1 TIGSLTVQVAAEAA
15 LAQATGA
22 GAEAVRAATIA
33 RETQEALRALAI
45 EAGTEEAD
53 LIGRLIERLHEERQA
68 REDRA
73 PLGAAQDRLAALE
86 READALARVAG
97 QRSLTRDQLQVIAS
111 LTERAI
117 DLTSDQAREELRL
130 ADAIAD
136 RTRAVEMARAA
147 STSWRDGAVAA
158 IHDVAVAAA
167 DNAAIAE
174 AAFSGVF
181 SSWQDSFTEFFRD
194 FSRGIADVGDL
205 VDALGDAV
213 LDQVARIAAQSVT
226 ASLARTA
233 GAALGLGGAAAGA
246 AGGSGGGVLG
256 ALGEW
261 LGLGA
266 DAAGLVGGGGS
277 VGTTAARWLGLTSPA
292 LPGVPPGPA
301 GIGGVVPAGA
311 LSPTGSALAAGID
324 AAPWGLAGSLA
335 ASMLG
340 FGGTGNQ
347 WADLGLS
354 TLGSVGGGAA
364 GAALLAPALGAAGG
378 PVGAAAGAF
387 LAMVGGDL
395 LSGLFGGEA
404 IPNASQSIDITPGGV
419 VARAPE
425 GRYMSDEDI
434 QRWGQASQAALVGP
448 LQRLTEALDIAGY
461 GVATSNKQG
470 QRVGLFGGGFGD
482 GGTWTDVESLA
493 EAGVVAVR
501 ELALAVAGGD
511 ASLADAAL
519 VARESTAD
527 TADALAR
534 QIALAADWEGKLAR
548 TEAQY
553 ITAGRQMAEM
563 AAATAQWEQ
572 GARAVLAP
580 MVETRDI
587 LAAAGR
593 DTGDLSAGLEH
604 LAETMLGL
612 HDTALSPV
620 QVAVQTA
627 TGQIDALS
635 RMLEDLGYS
644 ADRTAGYLAALEEAV
659 IGRMRDQFDEANQD
673 RVYELTGMGAIPD
686 LRAIAEGYVHAM
698 TDAAALGADTA
709 LLTRRALL
717 EVQAAVEGMDVAG
730 LSDLIDQ
737 VEALGYEG
745 DGVALILD
753 GLDTALDGL
762 GDAAGDTAG
771 QVSGA
776 ADRIAAANRGL
787 ERRLL
792 AATVDPSTRAGA
804 LALFDWDAQRELAEL
819 SALGADITLLERV
832 LAEERLDI
840 IQRFTDDAVAA
851 ERRRAEEMARA
862 WDQAASVIAGIATDI
877 RQYLDG
883 VYGGASSPLGTH
895 ARMDRAVDDFWAAYA
910 RAQTGDRAALS
921 AITRYDATARDA
933 IAAYHASSAPADAL
947 YAQMTAALESLPDLL
962 SPEQFLADEIT
973 AAVTTAASDL
983 SAATDAAADDVGGAV
998 WDAAALLDATW
1009 RQLDAD
1015 SDGGISWAEFQTWA
1029 AQDASRI
1036 TALHSVMG
1044 SGFSGYSI
1052 RDLYNAIDANG
1063 DGTVSQLEW
1072 LRAVTGQ
1079 VEDHTAASA
1088 ITSDLLYDYLKQM
1101 HDSLYHH
1108 LSNLGG
1114 AIVAAVDRV
1123 TAAIHAIPHAAGGAA
1138 AGLTVVNDAG
1148 PEWIRLPDGT
1158 EVVTARASLA
1168 MAAHMA
1174 RAMAPPANDV
1184 VPATAATPTIVPPV
1198 VVPLPWAARPPA
1210 GGGGGAADD
1219 RALRLLERI
1228 DRRLETLEAAL
1239 HDEAG
1244 AGRRADGALTGE
1256 LAGHLSAIREALEEA
1271 TGSAALARRA
1281 AVGGRR

>member
-1 TIGSLTVQVAAEAA
+1 
-15 LAQATGA
+15 
-22 GAEAVRAATIA
+22 
-33 RETQEALRALAI
+33 
-45 EAGTEEAD
+45 
-53 LIGRLIERLHEERQA
+53 
-68 REDRA
+68 
-73 PLGAAQDRLAALE
+73 
-86 READALARVAG
+86 
-97 QRSLTRDQLQVIAS
+97 
-111 LTERAI
+111 
-117 DLTSDQAREELRL
+117 
-130 ADAIAD
+130 
-136 RTRAVEMARAA
+136 
-147 STSWRDGAVAA
+147 
-158 IHDVAVAAA
+158 
-167 DNAAIAE
+167 

-205 VDALGDAV
+205 VAALGDAV

-233 GAALGLGGAAAGA
+233 GAGLGLAGAGA
-246 AGGSGGGVLG
+246 ADGGVL
-256 ALGEW
+256 EW

-277 VGTTAARWLGLTSPA
+277 VGTTAARWLGLTTPA

-301 GIGGVVPAGA
+301 GIGGVTPAGA
-311 LSPTGSALAAGID
+311 LSPFGSHLAAGID
-324 AAPWGLAGSLA
+324 AAPWGIAGSLA
-335 ASMLG
+335 ASLLG
-340 FGGTGNQ
+340 FQGTGNQ

-395 LSGLFGGEA
+395 LSGLFGQPL
-404 IPNASQSIDITPGGV
+404 PNASQSIDIAGGRV
-419 VARAPE
+419 VAQAPE
-425 GRYMSDEDI
+425 GRLLSQEEI
-434 QRWGQASQAALVGP
+434 AEWGAASQAALVGP
-448 LQRLTEALDIAGY
+448 IQSLVDTLARAGADASGY
-461 GVATSNKQG
+461 AVATSWKDGRQS
-470 QRVGLFGGGFGD
+470 VGLYGGDFTRGGS
-482 GGTWTDVESLA
+482 GTWTDVESLA

-519 VARESTAD
+519 VARDSTAD

-534 QIALAADWEGKLAR
+534 QIALAADWEGTLAR

-553 ITAGRQMAEM
+553 ITAHRQMAEM
-563 AAATAQWEQ
+563 AAGLAQWEQ

-593 DTGDLSAGLEH
+593 DTGDLSVGLEH

-627 TGQIDALS
+627 TGQIDALG

-659 IGRMRDQFDEANQD
+659 IGQMRDQFDEANQD

-686 LRAIAEGYVHAM
+686 LRAIANSYVHAM

-717 EVQAAVEGMDVAG
+717 EVQATVEGMDVAG
-730 LSDLIDQ
+730 LSGLIAEIEGMGHEGQ
-737 VEALGYEG
+737 AVEL
-745 DGVALILD
+745 VLD
-753 GLDTALDGL
+753 GLNAALDGM
-762 GDAAGDTAG
+762 GDAADGAAG

-792 AATVDPSTRAGA
+792 AASVDTGSLEGA
-804 LALFDWDAQRELAEL
+804 LALFDWDAAVEMAEL
-819 SALGADITLLERV
+819 SALGADITLLERA

-947 YAQMTAALESLPDLL
+947 YAQMTAALGADTALLTRRALLEVQATVEGMDAAGLSDLIAEIEGMGHEGQAVELVLDGLNAALDGLGDAAGDTAGQVSGAADRIAAAAEQRRADQARQAWEQEAAWIAGQQRSIAQWVSGLFAGASSPLGPDARLAVASEDYLAQLALAESGDRAALQSITQYAQQYVEAGAAAHASGPLAAQIALAVRDDLL
-962 SPEQFLADEIT
+962 ALSEALTPEEYIAAEIT
-973 AAVTTAASDL
+973 AAIETQTVDITD
-983 SAATDAAADDVGGAV
+983 ATDAAAQ
-998 WDAAALLDATW
+998 LLDSTFRA
-1009 RQLDAD
+1009 LDAND
-1015 SDGGISWAEFQTWA
+1015 DGGISWAEFQTWA
-1029 AQDASRI
+1029 AQDAGRI
-1036 TALHSVMG
+1036 DALRSTMG

-1088 ITSDLLYDYLKQM
+1088 ITADLLYDYLRQM
-1101 HDSLYHH
+1101 HNGLVTSYFVGVADISAAVERVR
-1108 LSNLGG
+1108 G
-1114 AIVAAVDRV
+1114 AILAL
-1123 TAAIHAIPHAAGGAA
+1123 PHAAGGPA
-1138 AGLTVVNDAG
+1138 AGLTLVNEHLV
-1148 PEWIRLPDGT
+1148 PEIIRLPGGA
-1158 EVVTARASLA
+1158 EVVTAESSAA
-1168 MAAHMA
+1168 MIRRMVD
-1174 RAMAPPANDV
+1174 APGLGSV
-1184 VPATAATPTIVPPV
+1184 GETLVLPPV
-1198 VVPLPWAARPPA
+1198 AP
-1210 GGGGGAADD
+1210 
-1219 RALRLLERI
+1219 
-1228 DRRLETLEAAL
+1228 
-1239 HDEAG
+1239 
-1244 AGRRADGALTGE
+1244 ADGALTDA
-1256 LAGHLSAIREALEEA
+1256 LAGLRAEVRGLSRRLDRLVAGQQAQTDLLDDTAHDQTGHL
-1271 TGSAALARRA
+1271 RRA
-1281 AVGGRR
+1281 ADGIARQTERLAALEVLRP